1 MIQFWIILFLS
12 APRQDVSISEYG
24 ISTKKLSVTY
34 VWCRDTKM
42 PKFKGEFYISWKI
55 FFCQKW
61 EILNVF
67 FISLKKQYK
76 RQPLQDVF
84 AVKLAIFLGGSDYS
98 YYGW

>member
-1 MIQFWIILFLS
+1 MFDAGTQKCQSLKVSFIFLEK
-12 APRQDVSISEYG
+12 D
-24 ISTKKLSVTY
+24 
-34 VWCRDTKM
+34 
-42 PKFKGEFYISWKI
+42 